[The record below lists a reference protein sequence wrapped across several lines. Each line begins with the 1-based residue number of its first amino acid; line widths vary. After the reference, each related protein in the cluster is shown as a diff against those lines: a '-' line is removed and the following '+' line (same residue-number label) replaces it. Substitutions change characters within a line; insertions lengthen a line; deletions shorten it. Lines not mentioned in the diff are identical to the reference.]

1 MSRRIVAFGIAAVV
15 LLALVGGFFAFRSSG
30 KTMHVKAEFTRLVGV
45 YPGSS
50 VRILGVPVGK
60 VTKIT
65 PHGTAVTVE
74 MTYDGKYKVPADA
87 TAAVVPPAIVGD
99 RYIQLTPAYTGGPV
113 MTNNQTLGCATA
125 TTDCKAPNQVPQ
137 ELDQIFSNLDQ
148 LNQDLGPQGANS
160 TGALSR
166 LIAVG
171 AKDLADGNA
180 VRLNKALHDVSQ
192 LVGTLDN
199 SSSDLVGIIDHLGQ
213 FTTMLALDDTN
224 VRKVN
229 QDLASVA
236 DFLVGERDDLSG
248 AVRNLSI
255 ALGEIANLVKDN
267 RTNLKIDVKALAD
280 VTNTLVRQKRNL
292 TEYIDVAPLALS
304 NLQNAFDE
312 TTQSLGTRGNFDLL
326 SDPLKVLCN
335 VFPVGPS
342 RQLCKGLINVLP
354 INGAMNGPSARK
366 AADLAQLLGV
376 AK

>member
-1 MSRRIVAFGIAAVV
+1 MRVSRRVLAFGIAAVV
-15 LLALVGGFFAFRSSG
+15 VMALVGGFLAFRSSG

-65 PHGTAVTVE
+65 PHGKSVTVD
-74 MTYDGKYKVPADA
+74 MTYDGKYKVPVDA
-87 TAAVVPPAIVGD
+87 SAAVVPPAIVGD
-99 RYIQLTPAYTGGPV
+99 RYIQLTPAYISGPV
-113 MTNNQTLGCATA
+113 MKDNAQLLDAA
-125 TTDCKAPNQVPQ
+125 HNQVPQ
-137 ELDQIFSNLDQ
+137 ELDQIFANLDQ
-148 LNQDLGPQGANS
+148 LNRDLGPQGANS
-160 TGALSR
+160 QGALTR

-180 VRLNKALHDVSQ
+180 VRLNKALHDVSM

-199 SSSDLVGIIDHLGQ
+199 SKGDLVGIIDHLGQ

-236 DFLVGERDDLSG
+236 NYLAGERDDLSG

-255 ALGEIANLVKDN
+255 ALGEVANLVKDN
-267 RTNLKIDVKALAD
+267 RTNLKINIKALASI
-280 VTNTLVRQKRNL
+280 TNTLVRQKRNL

-312 TTQSLGTRGNFDLL
+312 TTQSLGTRGNFQAVL
-326 SDPLKVLCN
+326 DPLKVLCN
-335 VFPVGPS
+335 VFPPS
-342 RQLCKGLINVLP
+342 SIARTLCRTLIGTLP
-354 INGAMNGPSARK
+354 INSANK
-366 AADLAQLLGV
+366 SAPTHTAANLAQLLAV
-376 AK
+376 LP